1 MLLSSYKLLVNV
13 FIYYIKYMTTNRV
26 KSLYLVIKKI
36 NEYIE
41 EIDGNKYLAI
51 LSLDENK

>member
-1 MLLSSYKLLVNV
+1 
-13 FIYYIKYMTTNRV
+13 MTTNRV
-26 KSLYLVIKKI
+26 KPLYLVINKI

>member
-1 MLLSSYKLLVNV
+1 
-13 FIYYIKYMTTNRV
+13 MTTNRV
-26 KSLYLVIKKI
+26 KSLYLVINKI

-51 LSLDENK
+51 LALDENK

>member
-1 MLLSSYKLLVNV
+1 
-13 FIYYIKYMTTNRV
+13 MTTNRV
-26 KSLYLVIKKI
+26 KSLYLVINKI